1 MTERGTDIGRCNCYR
16 LRTSRPIDP
25 RRAEMRNLARKG
37 AAVPFRG
44 FERRPS
50 IPGGTRTS

>member
-1 MTERGTDIGRCNCYR
+1 
-16 LRTSRPIDP
+16 
-25 RRAEMRNLARKG
+25 MRNLARKG